1 MCSSDL
7 LLVFAAGAIAFA
19 AEPFAESLVETGR
32 SLGVDEFVLV
42 QWVAPLASESPE
54 VVVAFLMVW
63 RGAADTGLRTLVSSN
78 VNQWTLL
85 VGTLALVYSI
95 SGGAVAPLPMDHRQ
109 RDEVLLTAAQSLFGV
124 VVLADLR
131 LNLWQGFVLAGLFL
145 FQVIFQHV
153 HFYVGLGYVVLAVLV
168 LLVEKN
174 SRNGLFAAFGTFWRM
189 LRGGTATSH

>member
-7 LLVFAAGAIAFA
+7 
-19 AEPFAESLVETGR
+19 
-32 SLGVDEFVLV
+32 
-42 QWVAPLASESPE
+42 
-54 VVVAFLMVW
+54 
-63 RGAADTGLRTLVSSN
+63 
-78 VNQWTLL
+78 
-85 VGTLALVYSI
+85 
-95 SGGAVAPLPMDHRQ
+95 
-109 RDEVLLTAAQSLFGV
+109 
-124 VVLADLR
+124 
-131 LNLWQGFVLAGLFL
+131 LAGLFL